1 MAAIN
6 YPPYD
11 SLPLRGGK
19 RSAWAI
25 WNRDGVPD
33 HLGALNHL
41 DSEARCAAA
50 REVVHGESFQLDW
63 AYDEIGK
70 PAFGRQGL
78 THNVID
84 YHKVTGEMAHDD
96 VITFN
101 TQCGSQWDGFMHY
114 ADQNLASYYNGVKHG
129 QNTIQD
135 PASHSIHYWCK
146 KGIVGRGV
154 LLDWPRWLESTG
166 KEPFSPISSRGLSV
180 QDMKLIAE
188 HQGVQFSHGDILII
202 RTGFL
207 KWYREAPEQARSD
220 AFDALRFAGV
230 QQGTETQRWLWD
242 SRFAAVAGD
251 AVSWECYPPPSDGSM
266 LHQWLLPHVGIPIGE
281 LWDLESLGEACH
293 RLKKWTF
300 MLCSAPLNIPG
311 GIASPPNVVAI
322 L

>member
-41 DSEARCAAA
+41 DSVARCAAA

-135 PASHSIHYWCK
+135 PASHSIHC
-146 KGIVGRGV
+146 
-154 LLDWPRWLESTG
+154 
-166 KEPFSPISSRGLSV
+166 LSV
-180 QDMKLIAE
+180 QDMKSIAE
-188 HQGVQFSHGDILII
+188 HQGVQFSHGDTLII

-251 AVSWECYPPPSDGSM
+251 AVSWECVA
-266 LHQWLLPHVGIPIGE
+266 LP
-281 LWDLESLGEACH
+281 DLEAQSH
-293 RLKKWTF
+293 DNWKF
-300 MLCSAPLNIPG
+300 
-311 GIASPPNVVAI
+311 
-322 L
+322 